1 MLKPKH
7 KKEGRQ
13 TFQWSFILM
22 NKNTEARPL
31 PETTLEG
38 VCSSKH
44 QDRKTFFSNFIP
56 PLRIINSKFLQEKRK
71 LSVLSFIIVYFTL
84 Y

>member
-13 TFQWSFILM
+13 TFQWSFFLM
-22 NKNTEARPL
+22 NKNTEARLL

-38 VCSSKH
+38 L
-44 QDRKTFFSNFIP
+44 KTQNI
-56 PLRIINSKFLQEKRK
+56 KTGK
-71 LSVLSFIIVYFTL
+71 LSLATL
-84 Y
+84 FHLLE